1 MTVFVCVFWSLWHAE
16 QLLFSCLCSKV
27 AYVKCKMS
35 RTQKEVTPHR
45 ELIPPITAFLEEDL
59 KLVHTG
65 GNLTPGDGV
74 GSRRSF
80 RTPTQKLTVVKPRCY
95 QVTRLTSRISPNKT
109 PEKSYFNIFVS
120 RWQAFQTLRH
130 PPSCLLQTFVIIT
143 TAQQLVR
150 NIFIGWLYFYQ
161 PMRIMLVEPLSTK
174 HKMVMAD
181 SLNWFA
187 PRLEI
192 LELWSTGAF
201 FG

>member
-1 MTVFVCVFWSLWHAE
+1 
-16 QLLFSCLCSKV
+16 
-27 AYVKCKMS
+27 MS
-35 RTQKEVTPHR
+35 IDIR

-120 RWQAFQTLRH
+120 R
-130 PPSCLLQTFVIIT
+130 
-143 TAQQLVR
+143 
-150 NIFIGWLYFYQ
+150 
-161 PMRIMLVEPLSTK
+161 
-174 HKMVMAD
+174 
-181 SLNWFA
+181 
-187 PRLEI
+187 
-192 LELWSTGAF
+192 
-201 FG
+201 